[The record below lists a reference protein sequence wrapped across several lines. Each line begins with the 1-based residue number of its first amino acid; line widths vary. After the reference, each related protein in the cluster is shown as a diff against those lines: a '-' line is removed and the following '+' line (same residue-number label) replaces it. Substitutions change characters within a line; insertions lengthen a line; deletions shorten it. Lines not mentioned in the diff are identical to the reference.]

1 MVRGRWGCLQTE
13 SLTTYA
19 FQKRQLVEF
28 IVSKVAVSFGMIVLP
43 RVFSISYLLAK
54 TFLDLGVDGE

>member
-1 MVRGRWGCLQTE
+1 MVRGRRGGLQTE

-19 FQKRQLVEF
+19 FQEGQLVEF
-28 IVSKVAVSFGMIVLP
+28 VVSKVAVSFGMIVLP
-43 RVFSISYLLAK
+43 RVFSVSYLLAE